1 MTQNPA
7 CLTLFFL
14 GAASLF
20 SFTSYPCSISVI
32 KLGQAAA
39 SRPDL
44 VGRTFASELQLL
56 QDSIFQGVQSDEAFA
71 VIREEL
77 NAKVSDIYA
86 YIDPNPIAGASLG
99 MVFRAWLFETESRR
113 PSWVGGANASESN
126 GGTSSA
132 EMDEIERLRPELRG
146 KRRVAVKVQRPQ
158 VAELC
163 ALDFFIVGKFAKL
176 AGYIF
181 NVRTN
186 LGLVVDEYASSV
198 FEELNYVVE
207 ASNVQK
213 FRALYCDGKRLSSNT
228 DMCYVYVPRVYP
240 MYSSRRVL
248 TTEWFDME
256 PLTDAM
262 ARVKPGDLRLVEVG
276 VRSALEQCLSVGFV
290 HCDQV
295 GSSVLFHPRLETVRA
310 AF

>member
-1 MTQNPA
+1 MFVYN
-7 CLTLFFL
+7 FHVR
-14 GAASLF
+14 
-20 SFTSYPCSISVI
+20 VI

-44 VGRTFASELQLL
+44 VGQTFASELQLL
-56 QDSIFQGVQSDEAFA
+56 QDSIFQGFRSDEAFA
-71 VIREEL
+71 LIREEL
-77 NAKVSDIYA
+77 NAKVSDVYA

-99 MVFRAWLFETESRR
+99 MVFRAWLFEEEERWLWKEKP
-113 PSWVGGANASESN
+113 PSTN
-126 GGTSSA
+126 GGTSA

-146 KRRVAVKVQRPQ
+146 KRRVAVKVQRPL

-163 ALDFFIVGKFAKL
+163 SLDFFILRKMASL
-176 AGYIF
+176 AGYLF

-186 LGLVVDEYASSV
+186 LGLVLDEYASSV
-198 FEELNYVVE
+198 FEELNYVKE

-213 FRALYCDGKRLSSNT
+213 FRALYCSGLAPETATSE
-228 DMCYVYVPRVYP
+228 VYVPRVYP

-248 TTEWFDME
+248 TTEWLDME

-262 ARVKPGDLRLVEVG
+262 ARVRAGDLRLVEAG
-276 VRSALEQCLSVGFV
+276 VRCALQQCLSVGFV

-295 GSSVLFHPRLETVRA
+295 SRFFLSPWLYD
-310 AF
+310 